1 MSKTSKSKPA
11 KIGIVSLGCAKAL
24 VDSERILTLLRAEGY
39 EISPDYQGA
48 QAVIVNTCGF
58 LDSARA
64 ESFQAIAEA
73 LDENG
78 KVIVT
83 GCMGGDETILKRYP
97 KILSA
102 SGPGQFERVVEAV
115 HKAAPPPHARYL
127 DLVPPQGLRL
137 TPQHYAYLK
146 ISEGCDH
153 ACSFCIIPKLRGK
166 QISRPPADILQE
178 AEALANSGVRELLV
192 IAQDLTAYGSDLKF
206 AASDWKGRKVKA
218 RLPDLV
224 RELGRLGV
232 WVRLHYVYP
241 HAIAD
246 ELVELMAQGLALP
259 YLDIPFQHASPK
271 VLKAMKRPSY
281 QDKTLERIRKWRRLV
296 PDLVLRSTFIV
307 GFPGET
313 EEDFR
318 FLLEWLDA
326 AQLDRV
332 GCFTFEAVDGAPA
345 NDLPGQVPEKV
356 KKERWKRLMAAQA
369 RISAHKLSSKVGKRI
384 EVLVDEIDNWGGI
397 GRSIGDSPEVD
408 GVVHLAGELPL
419 AVGDIVDA
427 EVIKAE
433 EYDLV
438 AKPLQCL
445 KNWSA
450 SWAPPTN
457 HKPISPATMNPKER

>member
-1 MSKTSKSKPA
+1 MRTKQRTS
-11 KIGIVSLGCAKAL
+11 KIGIISLGCAKAL
-24 VDSERILTLLRAEGY
+24 VDSERILTLLKMEGY
-39 EISPDYQGA
+39 EIAADYQGA

-83 GCMGGDETILKRYP
+83 GCLGGDEAVLKRFP
-97 KILSA
+97 KLLSA
-102 SGPGQFERVVEAV
+102 SGPGQFERVVKAVHEAV
-115 HKAAPPPHARYL
+115 PPPHAPYL
-127 DLVPPQGLRL
+127 DLVPAAGLRL
-137 TPQHYAYLK
+137 TPPHYAYLK

-153 ACSFCIIPKLRGK
+153 ACSFCIIPHLRGK
-166 QISRPPADILQE
+166 QISRPAADILKE
-178 AEALANSGVRELLV
+178 AEALAQSGVRELLV
-192 IAQDLTAYGSDLKF
+192 IAQDLTAYGTDLKHGE
-206 AASDWKGRKVKA
+206 SDWKGRAVKA
-218 RLPDLV
+218 RLPELV
-224 RELGRLGV
+224 FELGRLGV

-241 HAIAD
+241 HPIAD
-246 ELVELMAQGLALP
+246 ELIPLMRQGLVLP

-271 VLKAMKRPSY
+271 VLKAMRRPSY
-281 QDKTLERIRKWRRLV
+281 QDRTLERIRKWRAMV

-307 GFPGET
+307 GFPGES

-318 FLLEWLDA
+318 FLLEWLEA

-332 GCFTFEAVDGAPA
+332 GCFTFEAVEGAPA
-345 NDLPGQVPEKV
+345 NALPDQVPEKV
-356 KKERWKRLMAAQA
+356 KKKRWERLMAVQQ
-369 RISAHKLSSKVGKRI
+369 RISAAKMNRKLGQRI
-384 EVLVDEIDNWGGI
+384 EVLIDEVDAWGGI

-408 GVVHLAGELPL
+408 GVVHLVGDLHL
-419 AVGDIVDA
+419 TVGDIIDA
-427 EVIKAE
+427 EVVKAE
-433 EYDLV
+433 DYDLV

-457 HKPISPATMNPKER
+457 HKPISPATMKPRVR